1 MVGDILRQERE
12 RQKLSIKDIERA
24 TSIRALYIEA
34 IENSDNATLPGQV
47 YTKGFIRNYANFLKL
62 DSESLVKQYREE
74 VSPGSVS
81 TAPETQSSTEKT
93 AAPVAQQKSQSE
105 PKSEPAIKVERKS
118 PFNAVE
124 EEDNNRKSL
133 MAVAAVLVCAIVGGL
148 YYYFTNVEGN
158 ELASAPVAA
167 PQQMVDQPVVDQQA
181 VEQPAVEQKAVE
193 QKAVEQP
200 KVEQPKAEPQSTP
213 VAATGVAS
221 AAPSKEGVNLEA
233 RFNDRC
239 WTKVTADGAVVFEGT
254 VEPGQLLSWKANR
267 QIDVTAGNAG
277 AVEFIENGVNLGVAG
292 AVGDVIDKTFVK
304 K

>member
-1 MVGDILRQERE
+1 MVGDILRRERE

-74 VSPGSVS
+74 VSPESVS
-81 TAPETQSSTEKT
+81 AAPDAQQSTEAAP
-93 AAPVAQQKSQSE
+93 AAPVESKSE
-105 PKSEPAIKVERKS
+105 PKTEPKIEAAPAAKPERRT

-124 EEDNNRKSL
+124 EKSDRNSL
-133 MAVAAVLVCAIVGGL
+133 MAVAAILVCAIVGGL
-148 YYYFTNVEGN
+148 YYYFTNVEGG

-167 PQQMVDQPVVDQQA
+167 PQEMVDQPVVEQQA
-181 VEQPAVEQKAVE
+181 VEQQAP
-193 QKAVEQP
+193 
-200 KVEQPKAEPQSTP
+200 P
-213 VAATGVAS
+213 VAATSVAS
-221 AAPSKEGVNLEA
+221 AAPVVEGVNLEA

-239 WTKVTADGAVVFEGT
+239 WTRVVVDGELAYEGT
-254 VEPGQLLSWKANR
+254 VEQGQSLSWQAKN

-277 AVEFIENGVNLGVAG
+277 AIEFVENGVSLGIAG